1 MTEDPAVA
9 GDDAP
14 ITRLELHAA
23 GLGQHY
29 ERLTLAPTT
38 GEWVAAG
45 ALLRDSVAGIL
56 GDTAVDV
63 QQIGSS
69 SVVGL
74 LAKPIVDLAVG
85 VASDAPVEPVIEAL
99 TADGWIY
106 RGDAGEEGGHVL
118 VLESEPGVRVA
129 HLHVVPFAGDQW
141 VRYLALREVLRGS
154 PEARQEYED
163 VKLQLVAT
171 VDGDRA
177 AYTDGKT
184 DVVLRLLQR
193 APER

>member
-1 MTEDPAVA
+1 MTGDGSSVWDSSLAALPALV
-9 GDDAP
+9 D
-14 ITRLELHAA
+14 A
-23 GLGQHY
+23 GLGQDA
-29 ERLTLAPTT
+29 RLTLERTT
-38 GEWVAAG
+38 EAWLAVGSDLRDHVAAV
-45 ALLRDSVAGIL
+45 LAG
-56 GDTAVDV
+56 TAVAV
-63 QQIGSS
+63 EHVGSS
-69 SVVGL
+69 SVLDL

-106 RGDAGEEGGHVL
+106 RGDAGDEGGHVL

-129 HLHVVPFAGDQW
+129 HLHVVPYAGDQW

-154 PEARQEYED
+154 PQARQEYED
-163 VKLQLVAT
+163 VKLRLVAE

-184 DVVLRLLQR
+184 DVVLGLLER
-193 APER
+193 VPER